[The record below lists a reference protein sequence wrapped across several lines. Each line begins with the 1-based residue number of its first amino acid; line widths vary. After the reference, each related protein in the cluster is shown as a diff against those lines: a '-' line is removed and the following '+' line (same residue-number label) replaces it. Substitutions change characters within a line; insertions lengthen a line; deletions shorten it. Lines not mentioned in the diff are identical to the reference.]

1 MVQLSHSYMTTGKTI
16 ALTRWNFVGKVMFL
30 LFNMLSRLVKNLT
43 AMQETWVQSLGWD
56 DPLENEMAANSSIL
70 AWRIPRTE
78 EPGRLQ
84 SMGSLESDTT

>member
-1 MVQLSHSYMTTGKTI
+1 MVQLSHSYMTI
-16 ALTRWNFVGKVMFL
+16 VGKVMFL

-56 DPLENEMAANSSIL
+56 DPLENEMAAHSSLL
-70 AWRIPRTE
+70 AWRIPWTE

>member
-30 LFNMLSRLVKNLT
+30 LFNMLSRLVKNLS

-56 DPLENEMAANSSIL
+56 DPLENEMAAHSSIL
-70 AWRIPRTE
+70 AWRIQWTE